1 MHIKPQLPGFFCTQ
15 QGRSCNCSILMQVI
29 NLHLPSGCW
38 KLLQSPLSG
47 QNLGISLGYFSLSSN
62 YQPSTAWM
70 GFSPCQR
77 SLPKPWRR
85 HESFEVRRQLGLKGL
100 QVWLSCSNG
109 DRGSLL
115 NRVLSEGKCG
125 ITARLQQHPELPLQ
139 DMLHLLLHS
148 LELCIPEKIKA
159 IPEPLEAN
167 IPSDSHTSA
176 TAGHPQL
183 LLSGNIRKSSCE
195 CAQSRVC
202 AFTSAC
208 PLRSLRAGAVP
219 APCRDSQGW
228 GAEAAAQRELQER
241 LQSAAQGSPAICG
254 VIPSQLPA
262 RHPQVVFRDGSEIL
276 SSEVLPLMQGGRE
289 CPA

>member
-183 LLSGNIRKSSCE
+183 LLAGNISKSSCE
-195 CAQSRVC
+195 W
-202 AFTSAC
+202 
-208 PLRSLRAGAVP
+208 LRAGSVLSPQP
-219 APCRDSQGW
+219 AHRDLS
-228 GAEAAAQRELQER
+228 EQE
-241 LQSAAQGSPAICG
+241 
-254 VIPSQLPA
+254 PSLLPA
-262 RHPQVVFRDGSEIL
+262 GTARDGEQRQQL
-276 SSEVLPLMQGGRE
+276 KGSSKRGCNQQLRDHQPSVG
-289 CPA
+289 